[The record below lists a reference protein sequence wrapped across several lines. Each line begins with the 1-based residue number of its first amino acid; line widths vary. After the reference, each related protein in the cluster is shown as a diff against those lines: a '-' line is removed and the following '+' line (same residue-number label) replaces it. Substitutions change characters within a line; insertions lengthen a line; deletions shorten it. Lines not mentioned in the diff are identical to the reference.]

1 MVNPYITTY
10 KSIKD
15 IWKKCIEERKQR
27 SHISGKCERKSNNRS
42 VCRSVKVHEENE
54 RGEGHVCLKPQT
66 QKYFS
71 TKWSSEK
78 KERKKKTF
86 LLTCINHPRI
96 IYAETTA
103 LEYKVKFNL

>member
-1 MVNPYITTY
+1 MVNLYITTY

-42 VCRSVKVHEENE
+42 VCGSVKVHEENE
-54 RGEGHVCLKPQT
+54 GGEGHVCLKPQT

-71 TKWSSEK
+71 TKCYSKKK
-78 KERKKKTF
+78 KEKTF
-86 LLTCINHPRI
+86 LLTYINRPRI

>member
-42 VCRSVKVHEENE
+42 VCGSVKVHEGNE

-71 TKWSSEK
+71 TVVQQKGKEEK
-78 KERKKKTF
+78 KKKNF
-86 LLTCINHPRI
+86 PFDV
-96 IYAETTA
+96 Y
-103 LEYKVKFNL
+103 